1 MWKVLFLSL
10 FLVGCTSQFDLC
22 IEREKEDYRQRN
34 PKATYGL
41 VQSKMS
47 EFEMSC
53 SQYKGK

>member
-22 IEREKEDYRQRN
+22 IEKEKEDYRQRN
-34 PKATYGL
+34 PKASYGQ
-41 VQSKMS
+41 VQSKQF

-53 SQYKGK
+53 SQFKDK